1 MPIKMPINLT
11 KERELPVV
19 KLINEPDTKEA
30 VQGTLT

>member
-1 MPIKMPINLT
+1 MPIVI

-30 VQGTLT
+30 VQGKLT